1 MTGMT
6 KDDWGGLGITGILG
20 MTRMTGILGMTA
32 ITVMTRNGSG

>member
-20 MTRMTGILGMTA
+20 MTRMPA
-32 ITVMTRNGSG
+32 MTRDDWDD